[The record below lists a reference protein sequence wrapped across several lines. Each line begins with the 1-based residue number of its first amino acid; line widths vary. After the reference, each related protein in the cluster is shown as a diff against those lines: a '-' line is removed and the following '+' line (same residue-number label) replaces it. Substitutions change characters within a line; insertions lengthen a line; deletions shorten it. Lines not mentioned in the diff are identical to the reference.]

1 MSDRQDRTS
10 ERGESPEILVG
21 IMHVTRDPWLSI
33 TRDGQ
38 LPSWK
43 KSKFQNFSVVYF
55 FSSATKLTTALST
68 FVEWLRWNKYRYAS
82 YAIQLFLLISFRP
95 WIRYIPTGTLVD
107 QSESK
112 INALALKVNIPELIS
127 TMRWKKLAFLKYF
140 LEETSADF
148 VIISTASSILNM
160 DLIVEILS
168 KLKNTDQPLYGG
180 KIHHNH
186 KVQDFASGSFTVL
199 NRKSAAL
206 LLENTLLMPV
216 HTNDDI
222 SFGMAFE
229 RLGIQPIDMKSL
241 DFASLEMLREVP
253 RNVLSEV
260 PHFRLK
266 SGPLGSRGD
275 VEIMRELCEQIYP

>member
-10 ERGESPEILVG
+10 EHGESPEILVG

-275 VEIMRELCEQIYP
+275 VEIMRELCEEIYP

>member
-10 ERGESPEILVG
+10 EHGESPEILVG

-275 VEIMRELCEQIYP
+275 VEIMRELCDEIYP

>member
-1 MSDRQDRTS
+1 MSTRQDKTS
-10 ERGESPEILVG
+10 GQGESPEILVG

-38 LPSWK
+38 IPSWK

-55 FSSATKLTTALST
+55 FSSATKLTSALST

-82 YAIQLFLLISFRP
+82 YVIQFFFLVSYRP
-95 WIRYIPTGTLVD
+95 WIRFIPNGRLVN

-140 LEETSADF
+140 LEETSSEF

-160 DLIVEILS
+160 DLINEILS
-168 KLKNTDQPLYGG
+168 NLKNTDQPLYGG

-206 LLENTLLMPV
+206 LLENTFLMPV

-229 RLGIQPIDMKSL
+229 RLGIQPFDMKSL

-253 RNVLSEV
+253 GNVLSEV

-275 VEIMRELCEQIYP
+275 VEIMRELCEEIYP

>member
-10 ERGESPEILVG
+10 EHGESPEILVG

>member
-10 ERGESPEILVG
+10 EHGESPEILVG

-140 LEETSADF
+140 LEEPHIF
-148 VIISTASSILNM
+148 
-160 DLIVEILS
+160 LS
-168 KLKNTDQPLYGG
+168 
-180 KIHHNH
+180 
-186 KVQDFASGSFTVL
+186 
-199 NRKSAAL
+199 R
-206 LLENTLLMPV
+206 
-216 HTNDDI
+216 
-222 SFGMAFE
+222 
-229 RLGIQPIDMKSL
+229 
-241 DFASLEMLREVP
+241 
-253 RNVLSEV
+253 
-260 PHFRLK
+260 
-266 SGPLGSRGD
+266 
-275 VEIMRELCEQIYP
+275 

>member
-10 ERGESPEILVG
+10 EHGESPEILVG

-186 KVQDFASGSFTVL
+186 KVQDFASGSFTAL

-206 LLENTLLMPV
+206 LLENTLLLPV